1 MNKWVKRTICR
12 LSKALPMR
20 DEYDEVIK
28 AAEERR
34 EIVAKYDKGREE
46 GAEID
51 PWEDPAFEVYHVL
64 DRWGFI
70 HDHRLPEGRDAAE
83 SKAIEIERE
92 RSKKW
97 MKMINRWEQYY
108 PGEKIVR
115 RIYKGIPASV
125 RGLVWARILTIN
137 KTREEQTGV
146 YLAMRNRARKKSPH
160 IRQIDI
166 DVNRTYRNH
175 IMFRERYGVKQQAL
189 FHVLAAYSM
198 YNTEVGYCQ
207 GMSEIAA
214 LLLMYLNEE
223 DAFWGLS
230 QLFCSKHHGM
240 HGFFIPGFPKLLRY
254 QEHHDVILKK
264 FLPKMR
270 KYFEKNDIYPS
281 LYTIKWFLQCFLGR
295 IPFTL
300 TLRLWDIFIL
310 EGEKILTAMA
320 YNIIKL
326 HRRKLLRMGPDEIL
340 QFFQSELERNFGY
353 DDDTVIDQLQI
364 CLEELRKAKMDFPP
378 RPKMNEDPT
387 LPFGLEIEPS
397 IEQIIKGR
405 HPETIDEHFKRN
417 PHKGKAGYL
426 KKRGINATT
435 PEMSRSRTDSS
446 RMSEYSMDDTSTY
459 YDTAAN
465 SRISFSKASMQS
477 SRTSY
482 ADDSDVEGYR
492 QTPVMDDLDEH
503 FIGMENGLPSRDTT
517 IENIAEELR
526 TPSVHSDYDNMEH
539 HADPYTSSK
548 PNSMDTTETEI
559 NTVPVFHEVSI
570 HIPASKSEGYITSK
584 GHFKENKMLTLPRT
598 DNGMTIEDPAASS
611 RQKTKSDDNINSSSS
626 SYYVSR
632 MKINTDNNGH
642 PKGFA
647 EESLTHHNGPSSS
660 KVVVSTAKFNQRLL
674 NKHQIQLKTSQL

>member
-1 MNKWVKRTICR
+1 MNKWVKRTMCR
-12 LSKALPMR
+12 LSKASPTI
-20 DEYDEVIK
+20 DEYDEVLR

-34 EIVAKYDKGREE
+34 DIVAKYDKGREE
-46 GAEID
+46 GAQID

-97 MKMINRWEQYY
+97 LKMINKWEQYY

-115 RIYKGIPASV
+115 RIYKGIPAGL
-125 RGLVWARILTIN
+125 RGLVWARILNIN
-137 KTREEQTGV
+137 KTREEQNGV
-146 YLAMRNRARKKSPH
+146 YKAMRDRARKKSPH

-189 FHVLAAYSM
+189 FHVLAAYST

-230 QLFCSKHHGM
+230 QLFCSKQHGM
-240 HGFFIPGFPKLLRY
+240 HGFFIPGFPKLFRY

-264 FLPKMR
+264 FLPKVR
-270 KYFEKNDIYPS
+270 KYFERNDIYPS
-281 LYTIKWFLQCFLGR
+281 LYSIKWFLQCFLGR

-300 TLRLWDIFIL
+300 TLRLWDIYIL
-310 EGEKILTAMA
+310 EGEKVLSAMA

-326 HRRKLLRMGPDEIL
+326 HRRKMMRMGPDEIL
-340 QFFQSELERNFGY
+340 QFFQTELEKNFGY

-364 CLEELRKAKMDFPP
+364 CMEELRKAKMDLPP
-378 RPKMNEDPT
+378 RPKVNEEPT

-426 KKRGINATT
+426 KKRGLNSVAT
-435 PEMSRSRTDSS
+435 PDMPRSRTDSS
-446 RMSEYSMDDTSTY
+446 RLSEYSMDDTSTY

-465 SRISFSKASMQS
+465 SRISFSKTSMQS

-482 ADDSDVEGYR
+482 ADDSDVEGFR
-492 QTPVMDDLDEH
+492 QTPMMDDLDEH
-503 FIGMENGLPSRDTT
+503 LVGMENGHPSRDTT
-517 IENIAEELR
+517 IENIAEELK
-526 TPSVHSDYDNMEH
+526 TPSVHSDYDNIENS
-539 HADPYTSSK
+539 ASLNASSK
-548 PNSMDTTETEI
+548 ASFHDAMETTITE
-559 NTVPVFHEVSI
+559 VPVHHEVSI
-570 HIPASKSEGYITSK
+570 HIPSSKSDGYIKSRSRM
-584 GHFKENKMLTLPRT
+584 ENGE
-598 DNGMTIEDPAASS
+598 NH
-611 RQKTKSDDNINSSSS
+611 NSSNASHDIKMQENSSYRQGAKSANDISS
-626 SYYVSR
+626 SPTRYVS
-632 MKINTDNNGH
+632 KVNVHTDYNGH
-642 PKGFA
+642 PNGFT
-647 EESLTHHNGPSSS
+647 EEHMSPRNMHNSS
-660 KVVVSTAKFNQRLL
+660 KIKVSATNFNQRLVS
-674 NKHQIQLKTSQL
+674 KHQIQLKTSQL

>member
-1 MNKWVKRTICR
+1 MSKYSSPTI
-12 LSKALPMR
+12 
-20 DEYDEVIK
+20 DELDEVQRAK
-28 AAEERR
+28 EERR

-46 GAEID
+46 GAQID

-97 MKMINRWEQYY
+97 MKMINKWEQYY

-125 RGLVWARILTIN
+125 RGLVWARILSIN
-137 KTREEQTGV
+137 KTREEQKDV
-146 YLAMRNRARKKSPH
+146 YKIMRNRARKKSPH

-230 QLFCSKHHGM
+230 QLFCSKNHGM

-264 FLPKMR
+264 FLPKVR
-270 KYFEKNDIYPS
+270 KYFERNDIYPS

-310 EGEKILTAMA
+310 EGEKILTGMA

-326 HRRKLLRMGPDEIL
+326 HRRKLMRMGPDEIL
-340 QFFQSELERNFGY
+340 QFFQSELEKNFGY

-364 CLEELRKAKMDFPP
+364 CMEELRKAKMDFPP
-378 RPKMNEDPT
+378 HPKANEEPT

-397 IEQIIKGR
+397 YEQIIKGR
-405 HPETIDEHFKRN
+405 NPETVDEHFKRN

-426 KKRGINATT
+426 KRRGLNATT
-435 PEMSRSRTDSS
+435 PELPRSRTDSS

-482 ADDSDVEGYR
+482 ADDSDVEGFR
-492 QTPVMDDLDEH
+492 QTPMMDDLDEDLV
-503 FIGMENGLPSRDTT
+503 GMENGHPSRDTT
-517 IENIAEELR
+517 IENIAQELK
-526 TPSVHSDYDNMEH
+526 TPSVHSDYDNMEQR
-539 HADPYTSSK
+539 TS
-548 PNSMDTTETEI
+548 PNSSSRASFHEAMENNITK
-559 NTVPVFHEVSI
+559 VAVHHEVSS
-570 HIPASKSEGYITSK
+570 HIPASKSDGYIKSRSRANKNDNQNYSHANQEVTM
-584 GHFKENKMLTLPRT
+584 ENVA
-598 DNGMTIEDPAASS
+598 GSY
-611 RQKTKSDDNINSSSS
+611 RQGAKSANELNSSSPGR
-626 SYYVSR
+626 YVSKL
-632 MKINTDNNGH
+632 KINTDYNGH
-642 PKGFA
+642 PNGFA
-647 EESLTHHNGPSSS
+647 EESPSHRNGHSSS
-660 KVVVSTAKFNQRLL
+660 KVVVTTANFNQRLVS
-674 NKHQIQLKTSQL
+674 KQQIQMKTSQL